1 MSAEIKDDNN
11 QAIKEILRQQEAML
25 AVGPKGRMKV
35 KRPRKSKTD
44 KEKLEDA
51 LVRVK
56 KKLRVEMKANSGIK

>member
-1 MSAEIKDDNN
+1 MSAAIKHENN
-11 QAIKEILRQQEAML
+11 QVIQEILRKKEAMI

-44 KEKLEDA
+44 SEKLEDA

-56 KKLRVEMKANSGIK
+56 KMEYSGIK